1 MYFFSGAA
9 RLRHQCHSSLPACA
23 IPSLIKPSI
32 EELPSCAIK
41 QRTDSTS
48 GGQQAKKNACRV
60 LPCAMNSREMDQTD
74 LSDSEDCQSSTDPL
88 SPLFNHNTICPIRY
102 ELRNIQSVIHVTR
115 QNIDALNSRFATFQD
130 PPAIYLTEYQELTS
144 KLHELEAK
152 EQLLNDLLT
161 IAEAEANAANT
172 EISTSDSLS
181 SMSSSGPRQQ
191 STGQPITQQQ
201 QQQQQQPQ
209 RGNSPRTPLKS
220 VLRCQLPNQQRTSV
234 QVREGLSLRDALAKA
249 MKLRNLTT
257 EMCVC
262 YIYITSED
270 KYKIPWDTVITSLD
284 CDEISVEIL
293 DKFPIATSI
302 SHNFVRKTFFSLAFC
317 ECCHK
322 LLFQG
327 FYCRTCNYR
336 FHQRCANG
344 VPALCHQVRMQ
355 DAYYQTLLAHNPNA
369 GILQLP
375 VYNETYSSIAPALS
389 STSSRGRHPRTLN
402 QQDRSSS
409 APNVC
414 FNLVKP
420 LGPVGT
426 DAAAAHLQSDYTRS
440 QSLTRSV
447 ASNGASTPLNSLSSG
462 GTGSGSHHHHHHH
475 HSGGGSAGTTTTTGS
490 TVAQSPLSPASS
502 PTKHS
507 QSTQASPT
515 NTLRPKRPRAR
526 SADESSK
533 NLLGPRES
541 IEDWEIP
548 ADEILVGPRIG
559 SGSFGTVYKAHW
571 HGPVAVKTLN
581 VKIPTQA
588 QLQAFKNEVAV
599 LRKTRHVNILLFM
612 GCVSKPQ
619 LAIVTQWCEGS
630 SLYKHLHVFES
641 KFQLLTLIEIGRQ
654 TAQGM
659 DYLHAKNIIH
669 RDLKSNNIFL
679 HDDLTVKIGDFGLAT
694 AKTRWAGSL
703 QCHQP
708 SGSILWM
715 APEVI
720 RMQDE
725 NPYTFQSDVY
735 AFGVVLYEL
744 LAGQLPYSNINNKDQ
759 ILFMVGRGYL
769 RPDLSKLRSDT
780 PKALRRLTED
790 CIKYAREERPLFRQ
804 ILTNLESLLR
814 GLPKI
819 TRSASE
825 PNLNRTQ
832 LQNDDFLFTCASPK
846 TPVNF
851 QFGAFPFYPSGGNI

>member
-1 MYFFSGAA
+1 MAVIGERRYHAAVRASAYTELFSCHRVESQAEAAVTSPLPSPSSSSSSSSSSSALARRRRHRKKGAA
-9 RLRHQCHSSLPACA
+9 GHSPPPPPSPSPLPPPPPPPPPHQQLAMTSS
-23 IPSLIKPSI
+23 
-32 EELPSCAIK
+32 
-41 QRTDSTS
+41 RGS
-48 GGQQAKKNACRV
+48 GLESG
-60 LPCAMNSREMDQTD
+60 EF
-74 LSDSEDCQSSTDPL
+74 SDPDDDYLDTDPL
-88 SPLFNHNTICPIRY
+88 RY
-102 ELRNIQSVIHVTR
+102 ELRNIQSIIHVTR
-115 QNIDALNSRFATFQD
+115 QNIDTLNNRFAGLQH
-130 PPAIYLTEYQELTS
+130 PPSIYLNEYQELTS
-144 KLHELEAK
+144 KLHKLESE
-152 EQLLNDLLT
+152 EQKLNELLNARRIPSSVSISESD
-161 IAEAEANAANT
+161 NSAA
-172 EISTSDSLS
+172 
-181 SMSSSGPRQQ
+181 
-191 STGQPITQQQ
+191 
-201 QQQQQQPQ
+201 
-209 RGNSPRTPLKS
+209 RGPRTPVKS
-220 VLRCQLPNQQRTSV
+220 FNTLRAYLPNQQRTSV

-257 EMCVC
+257 EMCAV
-262 YIYITSED
+262 YVMGMDSS
-270 KYKIPWDTVITSLD
+270 KYLIGWNVDISSLE
-284 CDEISVEIL
+284 CDEILVEIL
-293 DKFPIATSI
+293 DKFPITTSI

-317 ECCHK
+317 ECCRK

-336 FHQRCANG
+336 FHQRCAGG

-355 DAYYQTLLAHNPNA
+355 DAYYQALLAHNPETTA

-375 VYNETYSSIAPALS
+375 SGYGLSRSMSPSLAP
-389 STSSRGRHPRTLN
+389 SRNQRHPRSLG

-414 FNLVKP
+414 FNMVKP
-420 LGPVGT
+420 GGEPINL
-426 DAAAAHLQSDYTRS
+426 DEYSRS
-440 QSLTRSV
+440 QSLSRPV
-447 ASNGASTPLNSLSSG
+447 
-462 GTGSGSHHHHHHH
+462 
-475 HSGGGSAGTTTTTGS
+475 GTT
-490 TVAQSPLSPASS
+490 QSPVSPGSS

-515 NTLRPKRPRAR
+515 STLRPKRPRAK

-533 NLLGPRES
+533 NLLAPRES

-548 ADEILVGPRIG
+548 AEEILVGPRIG

-581 VKIPTQA
+581 VKIPTSA

-641 KFQLLTLIEIGRQ
+641 KFELLTLIEIGRQ

-694 AKTRWAGSL
+694 AKTRWSGS
-703 QCHQP
+703 QQFHQP
-708 SGSILWM
+708 TGSILWM

-720 RMQDE
+720 RMQEE
-725 NPYTFQSDVY
+725 NPYSFQSDVY
-735 AFGVVLYEL
+735 AFGVVLFEL
-744 LAGQLPYSNINNKDQ
+744 LAGQLPYSHINNKDQ

-769 RPDLSKLRSDT
+769 RPDLDKLRSDT
-780 PKALRRLTED
+780 PKALKRLTED
-790 CIKYAREERPLFRQ
+790 CIKFSRDERPIFRQ
-804 ILTNLESLLR
+804 ILVSLEGLLR

-832 LQNDDFLFTCASPK
+832 LQSDDFLYTCASPK

>member
-1 MYFFSGAA
+1 MYIRARATEVFRGAA
-9 RLRHQCHSSLPACA
+9 AAAQDAARRSGKMAVIGERRYHAAVVRASAYTEHSCRRFESVVAETGATSPCSSSCSSSSSLSSASSA
-23 IPSLIKPSI
+23 ALTRRRRHRK
-32 EELPSCAIK
+32 K
-41 QRTDSTS
+41 S
-48 GGQQAKKNACRV
+48 GGGGVLSTNA
-60 LPCAMNSREMDQTD
+60 AMSSSRGGGPDPGE
-74 LSDSEDCQSSTDPL
+74 LSDPDDGYPDTDPL
-88 SPLFNHNTICPIRY
+88 RY

-115 QNIDALNSRFATFQD
+115 QNIDALNNRFAGFQH
-130 PPAIYLTEYQELTS
+130 PPTIYLNEYHELTS
-144 KLHELEAK
+144 KLHDLESK
-152 EQLLNDLLT
+152 EQKLNELLNAGRT
-161 IAEAEANAANT
+161 
-172 EISTSDSLS
+172 
-181 SMSSSGPRQQ
+181 SSSVAVTE
-191 STGQPITQQQ
+191 SETNNSASA
-201 QQQQQQPQ
+201 
-209 RGNSPRTPLKS
+209 RGPRTPVKS
-220 VLRCQLPNQQRTSV
+220 FSTLRAYLPNQQRTSV

-257 EMCVC
+257 EMCAV
-262 YIYITSED
+262 YILGMDDSKHLTS
-270 KYKIPWDTVITSLD
+270 WDADISLLD

-293 DKFPIATSI
+293 DKFPITTSI

-317 ECCHK
+317 ECCRK

-336 FHQRCANG
+336 FHQRCAGG
-344 VPALCHQVRMQ
+344 VPHLCHQVRMQ
-355 DAYYQTLLAHNPNA
+355 DAYYQALLAHNPETTA

-375 VYNETYSSIAPALS
+375 SGYGLSRSMSPSLAP
-389 STSSRGRHPRTLN
+389 SRNQRHPRSLG

-414 FNLVKP
+414 FNMVKP
-420 LGPVGT
+420 GGEPVNL
-426 DAAAAHLQSDYTRS
+426 DEYSRS
-440 QSLTRSV
+440 QSLGRPV
-447 ASNGASTPLNSLSSG
+447 
-462 GTGSGSHHHHHHH
+462 
-475 HSGGGSAGTTTTTGS
+475 GTT
-490 TVAQSPLSPASS
+490 QSPVSPGNS

-515 NTLRPKRPRAR
+515 STLRPKRPRAR

-533 NLLGPRES
+533 NLLAPRES

-548 ADEILVGPRIG
+548 ADEILVGTRIG

-571 HGPVAVKTLN
+571 HGPVAVKMLN
-581 VKIPTQA
+581 VKIPTTA

-694 AKTRWAGSL
+694 AKTRWSGS
-703 QCHQP
+703 QQFHQP
-708 SGSILWM
+708 TGSILWM

-720 RMQDE
+720 RMQE
-725 NPYTFQSDVY
+725 ESPYSYQSDVY
-735 AFGVVLYEL
+735 AFGVVLFEL
-744 LAGQLPYSNINNKDQ
+744 LAGQLPYSNVNNKDQ

-769 RPDLSKLRSDT
+769 RPDLNKLRSDT
-780 PKALRRLTED
+780 PKALKRLAED
-790 CIKYAREERPLFRQ
+790 CIKFSRDERPIFRQ
-804 ILTNLESLLR
+804 ILASLESLLR
-814 GLPKI
+814 SLPKI

-832 LQNDDFLFTCASPK
+832 LQSDDFLYTCASPK

>member
-1 MYFFSGAA
+1 MAVIGERRYHAAVRASAYTELFS
-9 RLRHQCHSSLPACA
+9 CHRVDGQSETA
-23 IPSLIKPSI
+23 ITSP
-32 EELPSCAIK
+32 LPSPSSSSSSSSSSSALA
-41 QRTDSTS
+41 RRRRHR
-48 GGQQAKKNACRV
+48 KKGTAGHS
-60 LPCAMNSREMDQTD
+60 PPPPPSP
-74 LSDSEDCQSSTDPL
+74 SPSP
-88 SPLFNHNTICPIRY
+88 SPLPPPPQHQQQLAMTSSRGSGLESGEFSDPDDDY
-102 ELRNIQSVIHVTR
+102 LDELRNIQSIIAVTR
-115 QNIDALNSRFATFQD
+115 QNIDTLNNRFAGLQH
-130 PPAIYLTEYQELTS
+130 PPSIYLNEYQELTG
-144 KLHELEAK
+144 KLHKLETE
-152 EQLLNDLLT
+152 EQRLNELLNVRR
-161 IAEAEANAANT
+161 
-172 EISTSDSLS
+172 ISSSV
-181 SMSSSGPRQQ
+181 SMSESDNNAN
-191 STGQPITQQQ
+191 
-201 QQQQQQPQ
+201 
-209 RGNSPRTPLKS
+209 RGPRTPVKAFHT
-220 VLRCQLPNQQRTSV
+220 LRAYLPNQQRTTV
-234 QVREGLSLRDALAKA
+234 QVKEGLSLRDALAKP

-257 EMCVC
+257 EMCAV
-262 YIYITSED
+262 YSVGETREMIS
-270 KYKIPWDTVITSLD
+270 WDVDSSTLN
-284 CDEISVEIL
+284 CEISVEIL
-293 DKFPIATSI
+293 DMFPIATSI

-317 ECCHK
+317 ECCRK

-327 FYCRTCNYR
+327 FYCRTCNYK
-336 FHQRCANG
+336 FHQRCAGG
-344 VPALCHQVRMQ
+344 VPALCHQARLQ
-355 DAYYQTLLAHNPNA
+355 DAYYQTLLARNNPENPA

-375 VYNETYSSIAPALS
+375 SYGLS
-389 STSSRGRHPRTLN
+389 RSMSPSMAQSRNQRHPRSLG

-414 FNLVKP
+414 FNMIKP
-420 LGPVGT
+420 GGEPINL
-426 DAAAAHLQSDYTRS
+426 DEYSRS
-440 QSLTRSV
+440 QSLGRPVGIT
-447 ASNGASTPLNSLSSG
+447 
-462 GTGSGSHHHHHHH
+462 
-475 HSGGGSAGTTTTTGS
+475 
-490 TVAQSPLSPASS
+490 QSPVSPGSS

-515 NTLRPKRPRAR
+515 STLRPKRPRAK

-533 NLLGPRES
+533 NLLAPRES

-581 VKIPTQA
+581 VKIPTSA

-641 KFQLLTLIEIGRQ
+641 KFELLTLIEIGRQ

-694 AKTRWAGSL
+694 AKTRWSGS
-703 QCHQP
+703 QQFHQP
-708 SGSILWM
+708 TGSILWM

-720 RMQDE
+720 RMQEE
-725 NPYTFQSDVY
+725 NPYSFQSDVY
-735 AFGVVLYEL
+735 AFGVVLFEL
-744 LAGQLPYSNINNKDQ
+744 LSGQLPYSHINNKDQ

-769 RPDLSKLRSDT
+769 RPDLDKLRSDT
-780 PKALRRLTED
+780 PNALKRLTVD
-790 CIKYAREERPLFRQ
+790 CIKFTRDERPIFRQ
-804 ILTNLESLLR
+804 ILVSLESLLR

-832 LQNDDFLFTCASPK
+832 LQSDDFLYTCASPK
-846 TPVNF
+846 TPVHF

>member
-1 MYFFSGAA
+1 M
-9 RLRHQCHSSLPACA
+9 P
-23 IPSLIKPSI
+23 
-32 EELPSCAIK
+32 
-41 QRTDSTS
+41 
-48 GGQQAKKNACRV
+48 
-60 LPCAMNSREMDQTD
+60 
-74 LSDSEDCQSSTDPL
+74 
-88 SPLFNHNTICPIRY
+88 RY
-102 ELRNIQSVIHVTR
+102 ELRNIQNVIHVIR
-115 QNIDALNSRFATFQD
+115 QNIDALNNKFAGFQD
-130 PPAIYLTEYQELTS
+130 PPTIYLTEYQELTS
-144 KLHELEAK
+144 KLHELERK
-152 EQLLNDLLT
+152 QQKLNELINCT
-161 IAEAEANAANT
+161 AT
-172 EISTSDSLS
+172 ESAGSVDTDS
-181 SMSSSGPRQQ
+181 Q
-191 STGQPITQQQ
+191 STNKF
-201 QQQQQQPQ
+201 
-209 RGNSPRTPLKS
+209 RSPRTPLKS
-220 VLRCQLPNQQRTSV
+220 LVRAHLPNQQRTSV

-257 EMCVC
+257 EMCMV
-262 YIYITSED
+262 YIRSGSD
-270 KYKIPWDTVITSLD
+270 DSKHHIPWDTDISSLE

-317 ECCHK
+317 ECCRK

-336 FHQRCANG
+336 FHQRCAAG
-344 VPALCHQVRMQ
+344 VPALCHQTRMQ
-355 DAYYQTLLAHNPNA
+355 DTYYQTLLAHNPETSA
-369 GILQLP
+369 GILQVP
-375 VYNETYSSIAPALS
+375 SSYGLS
-389 STSSRGRHPRTLN
+389 SSLATSRNSRHPRSLG

-414 FNLVKP
+414 FNMVKP
-420 LGPVGT
+420 GGEPINL
-426 DAAAAHLQSDYTRS
+426 DEYSRS
-440 QSLTRSV
+440 QCLGR
-447 ASNGASTPLNSLSSG
+447 P
-462 GTGSGSHHHHHHH
+462 
-475 HSGGGSAGTTTTTGS
+475 AGPM
-490 TVAQSPLSPASS
+490 QSPVSPGNS

-515 NTLRPKRPRAR
+515 STLRPKRPRAR

-533 NLLGPRES
+533 NLLAPRES

-581 VKIPTQA
+581 VKIPTAA

-641 KFQLLTLIEIGRQ
+641 RFQLLTLVEIGRQ

-694 AKTRWAGSL
+694 AKTRWSGSL
-703 QCHQP
+703 QFHQP
-708 SGSILWM
+708 TGSILWM

-720 RMQDE
+720 RMQEE
-725 NPYTFQSDVY
+725 NPYSFQSDVY
-735 AFGVVLYEL
+735 AFGVVLFEL
-744 LAGQLPYSNINNKDQ
+744 LAGQLPYVQVNNKDQ

-769 RPDLSKLRSDT
+769 RPDLNKLRSDT

-790 CIKYAREERPLFRQ
+790 CIKFSRDERPIFRQ
-804 ILTNLESLLR
+804 ILASLEALLR

-819 TRSASE
+819 TRSTSE

-832 LQNDDFLFTCASPK
+832 LQSDDFLYTCASPK

>member
-1 MYFFSGAA
+1 MSSSRGSG
-9 RLRHQCHSSLPACA
+9 P
-23 IPSLIKPSI
+23 
-32 EELPSCAIK
+32 
-41 QRTDSTS
+41 DS
-48 GGQQAKKNACRV
+48 G
-60 LPCAMNSREMDQTD
+60 D
-74 LSDSEDCQSSTDPL
+74 LSDSEDGYVDTDPL
-88 SPLFNHNTICPIRY
+88 RY

-115 QNIDALNSRFATFQD
+115 QNIDALNNRFAGFQH
-130 PPAIYLTEYQELTS
+130 PPSIYLNEYQELTS
-144 KLHELEAK
+144 KLHDLESK
-152 EQLLNDLLT
+152 EQKLNELLNAGKTT
-161 IAEAEANAANT
+161 IGVSVSENDSRDANAIN
-172 EISTSDSLS
+172 
-181 SMSSSGPRQQ
+181 RC
-191 STGQPITQQQ
+191 
-201 QQQQQQPQ
+201 
-209 RGNSPRTPLKS
+209 PRTPMKS
-220 VLRCQLPNQQRTSV
+220 LLRAYLPNKQRTSV

-257 EMCVC
+257 EMCAV
-262 YIYITSED
+262 YLLGLDKSKYLTS
-270 KYKIPWDTVITSLD
+270 WDADISLLD

-293 DKFPIATSI
+293 DKFPITTSI

-317 ECCHK
+317 ECCRK

-336 FHQRCANG
+336 FHQRCAG
-344 VPALCHQVRMQ
+344 SVPALCHQVRMQ
-355 DAYYQTLLAHNPNA
+355 DAYYQALLAHNPETTA

-375 VYNETYSSIAPALS
+375 SGYGLSRSMSPSLAP
-389 STSSRGRHPRTLN
+389 SRNQRHPRTLG

-414 FNLVKP
+414 FNMVRSGGEPANL
-420 LGPVGT
+420 
-426 DAAAAHLQSDYTRS
+426 DEYSRS
-440 QSLTRSV
+440 QSLGR
-447 ASNGASTPLNSLSSG
+447 PI
-462 GTGSGSHHHHHHH
+462 
-475 HSGGGSAGTTTTTGS
+475 GTTQCS
-490 TVAQSPLSPASS
+490 VSPGSS

-515 NTLRPKRPRAR
+515 STLRPKRPRAR

-533 NLLGPRES
+533 NLLAPRES

-548 ADEILVGPRIG
+548 ADEILVGARIG

-581 VKIPTQA
+581 VKIPTTA

-641 KFQLLTLIEIGRQ
+641 KFELLTLIEIGRQ

-694 AKTRWAGSL
+694 AKTRWSGS
-703 QCHQP
+703 QQFHQP
-708 SGSILWM
+708 TGSILWM

-720 RMQDE
+720 RMQEE
-725 NPYTFQSDVY
+725 NPYSFQSDVY
-735 AFGVVLYEL
+735 AFGVVLFEL

-769 RPDLSKLRSDT
+769 RPDLNKLRSDT
-780 PKALRRLTED
+780 PKALKRLTED
-790 CIKYAREERPLFRQ
+790 CIKFSRDDRPIFRQ
-804 ILTNLESLLR
+804 ILVSLEGLLR

-832 LQNDDFLFTCASPK
+832 LQSDDFLYTCASPK

-851 QFGAFPFYPSGGNI
+851 QFGAFPFYPTGGNI